1 MYCYKNI
8 KNKKI
13 DETTKLTPIEQS
25 LQLQILALNT
35 KIDTLTLQP
44 QTLQPQTL
52 QPQTLQ
58 PQTLI
63 QASQINPSPI
73 IQPQIQNN
81 IVQNIDTQNHID
93 TQNNIDTQINVNL
106 HLCNYNQPYTNIE
119 DVLNTFLDKES
130 VANKYSLI
138 PEKDDLSI
146 EEENNLIAGIIIE
159 ITKKIQSNQND
170 CFTS

>member
-35 KIDTLTLQP
+35 KIDTL
-44 QTLQPQTL
+44 TL

-159 ITKKIQSNQND
+159 ITKKIQSNQNA